1 MGADYGDGDPILTG
15 VLDEADA
22 NSDLDVSSE
31 VKSGTGG
38 GGGGGGGGG
47 QLGEKQETLKTDQ
60 TIYT

>member
-31 VKSGTGG
+31 VKSGPGWGG
-38 GGGGGGGGG
+38 GGGGGNW
-47 QLGEKQETLKTDQ
+47 EKSKRR
-60 TIYT
+60 